1 MGEQEKIFDQQLAD
15 FTDQMEMGLEVDIDS
30 YHPSVQKLIS
40 TVQLTAKGLSVQ
52 MPGENIYTRLRN
64 RAFAAYKKEYKQIPN
79 LQNDDSPSQ
88 LQRLF
93 SKLRVQPILRFSLVA
108 TIVITAIFL
117 LPLLNLD
124 STGLTGTAGSGKDL
138 APVLAAIFLIVMF
151 VIWLLNRKSK

>member
-1 MGEQEKIFDQQLAD
+1 MSEQEKIFDQQLAD

-30 YHPSVQKLIS
+30 YHPNVQKLIS

-52 MPGENIYTRLRN
+52 MPGENTYTRLRN
-64 RAFAAYKKEYKQIPN
+64 RAFAAYKKEFKQIAN
-79 LQNDDSPSQ
+79 LQNDGSPNQ

-93 SKLRVQPILRFSLVA
+93 SKFSVQPILRFSLVA
-108 TIVITAIFL
+108 TIVIAAIFL

-124 STGLTGTAGSGKDL
+124 DTGLTGTAGSGKDL

-151 VIWLLNRKSK
+151 IIWLLNRKSK